1 MPTMTEDGS
10 TSDTIELDEDERDPD
25 EPALPAGT
33 TIDGK
38 YVILKTLGSG
48 GTGKVYEAEHTV
60 IGHHV
65 ALKIVSTE
73 RAERPETLARFQRE
87 ARICGA
93 VRHPNV
99 GRIFDVGMHAG
110 RPYMVLELH
119 EGQSLADVL
128 DESILPLPA
137 IIEISLQVLSAL
149 GAVHEAGVVH
159 RDVKPDNT
167 MLTRTLNGDIL
178 VKLVDFGISKM
189 ITTDIRQ
196 RTLTREGSILGSPDY
211 MAPEQ
216 LRGQE
221 VDSRTDLYAVGV
233 LLYEAVTGAT
243 PFNASNLSDLMAAI
257 LRDQIVPPR
266 ELRPECPPELD
277 TLIAKALSREPSSR
291 FQSAADMARALEQVR
306 GALRYSP
313 DPGIA
318 GLRKPMPRREDRATR
333 DRRAAR
339 KRSAAVAS
347 EPTMTEETFSVDLPG
362 RRRYRTPILAAFAA
376 ALLTLIVR
384 VALTHREA
392 TPSQAASAADEP
404 NVSTVRANAPKVLT
418 AAVAPA
424 AVPDAGAALE
434 TTQPNTTVPAAKPK
448 RPAPARTAAE
458 SAPKV
463 DDLLKEAS
471 SAFVMGQMP
480 RAKALYQQVLA
491 RSPNEPDAWRGLGLV
506 SSRMGQSND
515 ARQAFDRY
523 LKLRPNAPDADRI
536 RQQRE
541 KLTERALPAQ

>member
-1 MPTMTEDGS
+1 MTDDAS
-10 TSDTIELDEDERDPD
+10 TSETIELDEDERDPD
-25 EPALPAGT
+25 EPDLPAGT

-38 YVILKTLGSG
+38 YVILKRLGSG

-73 RAERPETLARFQRE
+73 RAKRPEMLARFQRE
-87 ARICGA
+87 ARICGTI
-93 VRHPNV
+93 RHPNV
-99 GRIFDVGMHAG
+99 GRIFDVGMYAG

-137 IIEISLQVLSAL
+137 IIEITLQVLSAL
-149 GAVHEAGVVH
+149 GAVHDAGVVH

-178 VKLVDFGISKM
+178 VKVVDFGISKL

-243 PFNASNLSDLMAAI
+243 PFDASNLSDLMVAI
-257 LRDQIVPPR
+257 LRDQVVAPR

-277 TLIAKALSREPSSR
+277 ALIVKALSREPSSR
-291 FQSAADMARALEQVR
+291 FQSAADMARTLEQVR

-339 KRSAAVAS
+339 KRSTAVAS
-347 EPTMTEETFSVDLPG
+347 ESTMTEETFSVDLPG
-362 RRRYRTPILAAFAA
+362 RRYRTPILAAIAA

-392 TPSQAASAADEP
+392 TPSQAAGAADEP
-404 NVSTVRANAPKVLT
+404 RASTARANEPKVLT
-418 AAVAPA
+418 AAVALA
-424 AVPDAGAALE
+424 AASDANTARE
-434 TTQPNTTVPAAKPK
+434 TSQPETIVEAAKPK
-448 RPAPARTAAE
+448 RSTPVRAAVE
-458 SAPKV
+458 SAPKN
-463 DDLLKEAS
+463 DDLLREAS

-523 LKLRPNAPDADRI
+523 LELRPNAPDSDRI

-541 KLTERALPAQ
+541 KLAPAK